1 MKKQTFK
8 LDIEFDSDPF
18 EDLAFLFFHSTD
30 PNYAFADDLNHLYG
44 LTLTRVDDMP
54 LLDAAWPVYTY
65 RNEETARAIYRDFT
79 TLPDA
84 DPQTQNSERNDI
96 ITNFQQSFAS
106 VTLYDTQLPD
116 GAQPQRKT
124 LRERAELENLFTAI
138 IDHFD
143 LQLLDD

>member
-1 MKKQTFK
+1 
-8 LDIEFDSDPF
+8 
-18 EDLAFLFFHSTD
+18 
-30 PNYAFADDLNHLYG
+30 
-44 LTLTRVDDMP
+44 MP

-65 RNEETARAIYRDFT
+65 RNTLRQLNYYLIERPVASGNTALHWGHLHKLLLLQGQDAEETARAIYRDFT
-79 TLPDA
+79 TLPNA

-124 LRERAELENLFTAI
+124 LRERTELENLFTAI